1 MICHAD
7 RKKIPVTDSW
17 NAGRR
22 PPDRPAAGEPRQPWP
37 PGKGWQRPPPD
48 WPAHQQP
55 ERAGPHAAGARRG
68 PFRLGL
74 GLGLVLAVVI
84 GAVLVLSKAMSF
96 GSGNH
101 PAAADTRAVALPE
114 ELGALKDIDKAS
126 DAVSTKG
133 SQARRARTAHIYL
146 RTQQQYAAAFG
157 GAGVGVRTYADQ
169 GLEFLGTVIAVR
181 APSAGLT
188 IGPDADPAD
197 LGLGAPQREI
207 KHFGDLQCLVVNV
220 QTVTKGQQ
228 ADPEQQTTTLC
239 RRSNSTV
246 TVEAFGNG
254 RGTAQQKL
262 IIALTEAAFAA
273 VSGGGR

>member
-1 MICHAD
+1 
-7 RKKIPVTDSW
+7 VTDSW
-17 NAGRR
+17 NAEQR
-22 PPDRPAAGEPRQPWP
+22 PPDRPAAAGDPRQPWP
-37 PGKGWQRPPPD
+37 PGQSWQRPPPG

-55 ERAGPHAAGARRG
+55 EWAGPHAGGARRG
-68 PFRLGL
+68 PLLLGL
-74 GLGLVLAVVI
+74 GLGLILAVVI
-84 GAVLVLSKAMSF
+84 GAGLVLSRAMSF

-101 PAAADTRAVALPE
+101 PAAADTRAVTLPE
-114 ELGALKDIDKAS
+114 GLGALKDIDKAS

-133 SQARRARTAHIYL
+133 SQERRARNAHTYI
-146 RTQQQYAAAFG
+146 RTQQQYTGAFG
-157 GAGVGVRTYADQ
+157 GAGVGIRTYADR
-169 GLEFLGTVIAVR
+169 GLEFLGTVVAVR

-207 KHFGDLQCLVVNV
+207 KHFGDLECLVVNV
-220 QTVTKGQQ
+220 QTVMKGQQ

-254 RGTAQQKL
+254 RGAAQQKL

-273 VSGGGR
+273 VNGG

>member
-1 MICHAD
+1 M
-7 RKKIPVTDSW
+7 TDSW
-17 NAGRR
+17 NAGQR
-22 PPDRPAAGEPRQPWP
+22 PPERPAAAGEPRQPWP
-37 PGKGWQRPPPD
+37 PGQGWQSPPPG
-48 WPAHQQP
+48 WPAHQQQ
-55 ERAGPHAAGARRG
+55 ERAGPPAGGARRG
-68 PFRLGL
+68 PFLLGVA
-74 GLGLVLAVVI
+74 LGLVLAVVI

-96 GSGNH
+96 GSGDH

-114 ELGALKDIDKAS
+114 ELGGLKDIDKAS

-133 SQARRARTAHIYL
+133 SAERRARNAHTYV
-146 RTQQQYAAAFG
+146 RTQRQYAAAFG

-169 GLEFLGTVIAVR
+169 GLEFLGTVVAVR

-207 KHFGDLQCLVVNV
+207 KHFDDLECLVVNV
-220 QTVTKGQQ
+220 QTVMKGQQ

-254 RGTAQQKL
+254 RGPAQQKL